1 VRWFKQ
7 LSRSVNVSEF
17 VLTLTNV
24 SKSFDYKPVL
34 DQVSLAIPPG
44 SVVGLLGKNGT
55 GKTTLIKCA
64 LGLLKPQSGE
74 ITVFGEPAWTLSG
87 AAKARIGYVPQTP
100 ALYPWMRVRQIVDYQ
115 ASFYPHWN
123 DELIDGL
130 LSEWN
135 LDPAAKVGPLSV
147 GQQQKLSILLAIGHE
162 PDFLVLDEPAAALD
176 PEARRNFVRTVLDLV
191 GKGRT
196 VLFSTHITSD
206 LERIAERIVILE
218 QGRVTVD
225 EELDRLKERI
235 KRLHI
240 TSREALPSGFAVPGA
255 LRFERNGS
263 EALVSVPN
271 SSPELIQ
278 ELERRWAVT
287 VEVEDLS
294 LEDIFLEVTRA

>member
-1 VRWFKQ
+1 M
-7 LSRSVNVSEF
+7 SEF
-17 VLTLTNV
+17 VLSLGNV
-24 SKSFDYKPVL
+24 SKSFEDKRVL
-34 DQVSLAIPPG
+34 DQVSLAIGPG

-74 ITVFGEPAWTLSG
+74 VHVFGEPAWTLSG
-87 AAKARIGYVPQTP
+87 AAKARIGYVPQVP

-123 DELIDGL
+123 DELIDRL
-130 LSEWN
+130 LREWN
-135 LDPAAKVGPLSV
+135 LDTSEKVGPLSV

-162 PDFLVLDEPAAALD
+162 PDLLVLDEPAAALD
-176 PEARRNFVRTVLDLV
+176 PEARRNFIRMVLDLV

-206 LERIAERIVILE
+206 LERIAERIVIL
-218 QGRVTVD
+218 QNGRVAVD
-225 EELDRLKERI
+225 EDLDQLKERI

-240 TSREALPSGFAVPGA
+240 TSRTPLPAEFSVPGA
-255 LRFERNGS
+255 LRHERNGS

-271 SSPELIQ
+271 ASPELIQ
-278 ELERRWAVT
+278 EIERRWSVT
-287 VEVEDLS
+287 VDVEDLS
-294 LEDIFLEVTRA
+294 LEDIFLEVTHA